1 MVLMRKS
8 KHERE
13 REREREGEKKL
24 DEFSVFREISG
35 ERREPKSFRRTQAT
49 VAEEKLEMSMIESLG
64 PIAPSSGFLVNEN
77 PQREGD
83 AEKNCEKRR
92 R

>member
-1 MVLMRKS
+1 MQK
-8 KHERE
+8 KERE
-13 REREREGEKKL
+13 REREEEKEL
-24 DEFSVFREISG
+24 DEFCTDEILQCVPWNSKA
-35 ERREPKSFRRTQAT
+35 RTFRRTQAT

-77 PQREGD
+77 PQCEGD
-83 AEKNCEKRR
+83 AEKDREKRR